1 MKKFI
6 LILIA
11 SILCLTYC
19 KKDGPDPESNQDDKS
34 KDTIANSKDN
44 IDPEFVLKIGK
55 ELTYKYSDIEMYDS
69 STHILYFTNNHPE
82 LDDFEYSDILSFIF
96 FVDGDSIYYGDLWP
110 TSYGILPIE
119 AYIQTCPLKLQNYAL
134 WIEFR
139 EKGQPDFRND
149 SRIIEALKT
158 RNLLH
163 SGLFL
168 KINSLIVKSNQI
180 DFTFTITNQEQS
192 PLLILDPDKMG
203 LNLFHYFSKG
213 LVFRKSPDS
222 PSITVKIPSES
233 PSSSKDW
240 NINWLT
246 KLGSGESKTWT
257 FNYPLDTPIDPG
269 EYIVS
274 FNYPGLSSQIERYQ
288 LIQNTGRIWLG
299 EVIAMQNIII
309 K

>member
-1 MKKFI
+1 MLI
-6 LILIA
+6 LIL
-11 SILCLTYC
+11 Y
-19 KKDGPDPESNQDDKS
+19 
-34 KDTIANSKDN
+34 
-44 IDPEFVLKIGK
+44 
-55 ELTYKYSDIEMYDS
+55 
-69 STHILYFTNNHPE
+69 
-82 LDDFEYSDILSFIF
+82 
-96 FVDGDSIYYGDLWP
+96 
-110 TSYGILPIE
+110 
-119 AYIQTCPLKLQNYAL
+119 
-134 WIEFR
+134 
-139 EKGQPDFRND
+139 
-149 SRIIEALKT
+149 
-158 RNLLH
+158 
-163 SGLFL
+163 
-168 KINSLIVKSNQI
+168 
-180 DFTFTITNQEQS
+180 
-192 PLLILDPDKMG
+192 DKMG

-213 LVFRKSPDS
+213 LVFRKSTYS